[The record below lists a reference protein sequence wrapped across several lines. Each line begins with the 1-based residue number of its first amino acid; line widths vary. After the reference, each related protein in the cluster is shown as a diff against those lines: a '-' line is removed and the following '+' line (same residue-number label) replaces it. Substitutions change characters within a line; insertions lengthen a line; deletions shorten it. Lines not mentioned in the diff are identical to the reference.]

1 MKSRLIT
8 VFGASG
14 FVGGYVVK
22 RLAKQ
27 GYLVR
32 AAVRDPSG
40 ASFLK
45 PMGDVGQVT
54 PVQANIRNKESII
67 KVIDGSDGVINLVGI
82 FRQIGKQRFDAVHC
96 RGAKNVAQAAADI
109 GSKFLVHVSALGA
122 SLRAPSMYS
131 KTKAAGE
138 KAVKEAFPN
147 ATIIRP
153 SVVFGPQDDFFN
165 RLAALACFTPVMPV
179 LGCPH
184 PKYNAGKLDFFG
196 NGGTLF
202 QPVYAG
208 DVADAIV
215 QTIENDAFK
224 GKVCELAGPEV
235 LSFKELIE
243 KILHNTG
250 RRNLLIPVPF
260 RLASIVAFF
269 AELLPVPPLTRDQ
282 IILLKNNSVL
292 DDGANGFL
300 PFNITPTSVDVMLP
314 SYLDKYCKGG
324 RFSRFS
330 GA

>member
-14 FVGGYVVK
+14 FIGSYVVK
-22 RLAKQ
+22 RLAKR

-54 PVQANIRNKESII
+54 PVQANVRCKESVI
-67 KVIDGSDGVINLVGI
+67 KVIDGADGVINLVGI
-82 FRQIGKQRFDAVHC
+82 FRQIGRQRFDAVHHQ
-96 RGAKNVAQAAADI
+96 GAKNVAQAAADV
-109 GSKFLVHVSALGA
+109 GSKCLVHMSTLGA
-122 SLRAPSMYS
+122 SLRSPSVYS
-131 KTKAAGE
+131 KSKADGE
-138 KAVKEAFPN
+138 KSVTEAFPN

-153 SVVFGPQDDFFN
+153 SIVFGPQDDFFN
-165 RLAALACFTPVMPV
+165 RLAALACFSPVMPV
-179 LGCPH
+179 LGCPY
-184 PKYNAGKLDFFG
+184 PKYNAGRIDFFG
-196 NGGTLF
+196 NGGTRF

-208 DVADAIV
+208 DIADAIV
-215 QTIENDAFK
+215 QTIENDTYA
-224 GKVCELAGPEV
+224 GKICELGGPEV
-235 LSFKELIE
+235 FSFKEIIE
-243 KILHNTG
+243 KILHSTG
-250 RRNLLIPVPF
+250 RRNLVIPVPF
-260 RLASIVAFF
+260 GLALTVAFL

-282 IILLKNNSVL
+282 VKLLRNDSVL
-292 DDGANGFL
+292 DGGANGFL
-300 PFNITPTSVDVMLP
+300 PFGITPTSVDVMLP

>member
-14 FVGGYVVK
+14 FIGSYVVK

-54 PVQANIRNKESII
+54 PVQANVRNQESVI
-67 KVIDGSDGVINLVGI
+67 KVIDGADGVINLVGI
-82 FRQIGKQRFDAVHC
+82 FRQIGRQRFDAVHYQ
-96 RGAKNVAQAAADI
+96 GATNVAQAAADV
-109 GSKFLVHVSALGA
+109 GSRYLVHMSALGA
-122 SLRAPSMYS
+122 SLCSPSIYLKS
-131 KTKAAGE
+131 KAAGE
-138 KAVKEAFPN
+138 KSVTKVFPN

-153 SVVFGPQDDFFN
+153 SVVFGPQDVFFN
-165 RLAALACFTPVMPV
+165 RLATLACFSPVMPV
-179 LGCPH
+179 MGCPY
-184 PKYNAGKLDFFG
+184 PKYNAGRIDFFG

-215 QTIENDAFK
+215 QTIENDTHA
-224 GKVCELAGPEV
+224 GKIRELGGPEV
-235 LSFKELIE
+235 FSFKEIIE

-250 RRNLLIPVPF
+250 RRKFLVPVPF
-260 RLASIVAFF
+260 GLASTVAFL

-282 IILLKNNSVL
+282 VTLLRNNSVL
-292 DDGANGFL
+292 DGEANGFL
-300 PFNITPTSVDVMLP
+300 PFDITPTSVDVMLP

>member
-1 MKSRLIT
+1 MRSRLIT

-14 FVGGYVVK
+14 FIGSYVVK

-54 PVQANIRNKESII
+54 PVQANVRNKESII
-67 KVIDGSDGVINLVGI
+67 KVIDGADGVINLVGI
-82 FRQIGKQRFDAVHC
+82 FRQTGKQRFDSVHC
-96 RGAKNVAQAAADI
+96 QGAKNVAQAAADV
-109 GSKFLVHVSALGA
+109 GSRFLVHMSALGA
-122 SLRAPSMYS
+122 SPRSSSMYAQS
-131 KTKAAGE
+131 KAAGE
-138 KAVKEAFPN
+138 KAVTEAFPKV
-147 ATIIRP
+147 TIMRP
-153 SVVFGPQDDFFN
+153 SIVFGPQDNFFN
-165 RLAALACFTPVMPV
+165 RLAALACFSPVMPV
-179 LGCPH
+179 LGCPY
-184 PKYNAGKLDFFG
+184 PKYNAGKIDLFG
-196 NGGTLF
+196 DGGALF

-215 QTIENDAFK
+215 RTIENDIYV
-224 GKVCELAGPEV
+224 GKIWELGGPEV
-235 LSFKELIE
+235 FSFKEIIE

-250 RRNLLIPVPF
+250 RKNFLMPVPF
-260 RLASIVAFF
+260 GLASIVAFL

-282 IILLKNNSVL
+282 VTLLRNNSVP
-292 DDGANGFL
+292 DGGANGFL
-300 PFNITPTSVDVMLP
+300 PFDITPTSVDVMLP